1 MLNFILSIFSITTN
15 RAAMPLLAAFGIF
28 ITACMPSFA
37 ADAFTAG
44 CNQYKLGKFPLA
56 KAFFVKAVQDE
67 PTSIAAHYQLANTY
81 FQLGEYDNSIFQYNA
96 CLKLNPDNRMR
107 SFCLGAMAQIHSLK
121 RCSANKVASSNT
133 SSASTVKQ
141 Y

>member
-15 RAAMPLLAAFGIF
+15 RAAMPLLAALAIS
-28 ITACMPSFA
+28 ITVCMPSFA
-37 ADAFTAG
+37 VDAFTAG

-81 FQLGEYDNSIFQYNA
+81 FQLGEYDNSIFQYSA
-96 CLKLNPDNRMR
+96 CLKLNPDTRMR
-107 SFCLGAMAQIHSLK
+107 SFCLGAMAQIHNLK
-121 RCSANKVASSNT
+121 RSSANKVASSNT
-133 SSASTVKQ
+133 SAASTIRQ